1 MKLAPDQK
9 VIIGKHV
16 YKGEIPD
23 GVAKNAGIVNPAP
36 APEPKPAKKD
46 ADK

>member
-23 GVAKNAGIVNPAP
+23 GVAKNAGITVP